1 MTTRRSFLQQ
11 LSMMTA
17 AWIAAPYLPE
27 LPPQKRAIGLQLYTI
42 RDAMAKDPAAS
53 LARVAGI
60 GYSEL
65 EAATY
70 TGTEKF
76 YGYDAQAYKQLLN
89 QYHLKQV
96 SGHYILGG
104 LEKTARS
111 PLGSIQNG
119 WEKAIEDAHTVGQQ
133 YMVCAYLM
141 PDERKTLDHYKKIA
155 DLFNHAAEQCKQA
168 GIQFCY
174 HNHNFEFEP
183 IDGQIPYEVLLKST
197 DPSLVK
203 MEMDIYWV
211 KKAGQDPLKLFAAY
225 PGRFVLWHVKDMDN
239 TPRQFFTEVGHGI
252 IDFKTIFAH
261 AQQAGMK
268 HFFVEQDVCPGDPFV
283 SITESYQYLR
293 KLLS

>member
-11 LSMMTA
+11 LSVMTA
-17 AWIAAPYLPE
+17 AVLAAPLLPDTE
-27 LPPQKRAIGLQLYTI
+27 AQSRAIGLQLYTI
-42 RDAMAKDPAAS
+42 RDAMAKDPAGS
-53 LARVAGI
+53 LAHVARI
-60 GYSEL
+60 GYNEV

-76 YGYDAQAYKQLLN
+76 YGYEAKAYKQLLN
-89 QYHLKQV
+89 QNHLQQI

-104 LEKTARS
+104 LEKTSRS

-133 YMVCAYLM
+133 YMVCAFLM
-141 PDERKTLDHYKKIA
+141 PDERKTLDQYKKIA
-155 DLFNHAAEQCKQA
+155 DIFNRAGEQCKQA

-197 DPSLVK
+197 DPNLVK

-211 KKAGQDPLKLFAAY
+211 KKAGQDPLKLFAKY

-239 TPRQFFTEVGHGI
+239 TPKQFFTEVGHGI

-261 AQQAGMK
+261 ARQAGMQ

-283 SITESYQYLR
+283 SITESYQYLH
-293 KLLS
+293 KLLG